1 MNDLL
6 ERYLG
11 AVCSYFYGRKR
22 HRVYNDLKKEI
33 QSSVYQ
39 YDDLEAMLV
48 NYGHPRCVALSYGY
62 RPILNHTYNPKIVVF
77 VERLIFMVSGI
88 YLFFSTLYYL
98 QQFNCLPFQSTQ
110 HVVST
115 IYMSTIITWLLS
127 NPVVIMLMIALL
139 SCLILFL
146 LDKRHPADQTPI
158 PKWNIKTLNSLPHQS
173 HYPYRTTETIFMFIF
188 GLYFLTYTLFFSSD
202 IILVIQHESFQMIH
216 LMTYFFQPFIMIILV
231 DYFIDITKKRY
242 TKKYLKYSS
251 LINLF
256 TLSSLI
262 IFIYNSYF
270 LKDYLL
276 PFHIS
281 FEYTLVNIFIL
292 GAIFMISMISLYKL
306 MRNLK
311 SYRSLF
317 RK

>member
-11 AVCSYFYGRKR
+11 AVCSYFNGPKR
-22 HRVYNDLKKEI
+22 HKVYRDLKREI
-33 QSSVYQ
+33 QSSVHQ

-48 NYGHPRCVALSYGY
+48 SYGHPRCVALSYGY
-62 RPILNHTYNPKIVVF
+62 RPLLNHTFNPKVVVF
-77 VERLIFMVSGI
+77 VEKLVFIVSGI

-98 QQFNCLPFQSTQ
+98 QQFNCLPFQTTQ
-110 HVVST
+110 HVVSS
-115 IYMSTIITWLLS
+115 IYMSTFFTWLLS
-127 NPVVIMLMIALL
+127 NPFVIMLSISVI
-139 SCLILFL
+139 SCIIFFL
-146 LDKRHPADQTPI
+146 LDRKYPADLSPLEH
-158 PKWNIKTLNSLPHQS
+158 WNIETLNSLPHQS
-173 HYPYRTTETIFMFIF
+173 HYPYRITETVFMVIFT
-188 GLYFLTYTLFFSSD
+188 LYFFIYTLFFSSD
-202 IILVIQHESFQMIH
+202 TILIIQHESYQMIH
-216 LMTYFFQPFIMIILV
+216 LMTYFFQPFIMIIFV
-231 DYFIDITKKRY
+231 DYFIDMTKKRY
-242 TKKYLKYSS
+242 TKRYLKYSS

-262 IFIYNSYF
+262 IFIYNSDL

-276 PFHIS
+276 PFGVS

-292 GAIFMISMISLYKL
+292 GAIFMISLISLYKL